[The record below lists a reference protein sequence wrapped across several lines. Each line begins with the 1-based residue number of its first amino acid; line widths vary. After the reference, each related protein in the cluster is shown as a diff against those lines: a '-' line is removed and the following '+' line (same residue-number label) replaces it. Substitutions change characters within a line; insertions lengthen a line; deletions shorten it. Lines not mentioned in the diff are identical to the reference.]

1 MPARPA
7 RQRGQTGHPPE
18 ARRRHPVARR
28 VPPPRSALGPT
39 PGGRGRRRGVG
50 TGPGLTWAALAAALA
65 PGPARAAGSP
75 RLAHLA
81 PAPHSPART
90 APAAS
95 PGAGRR
101 RLCRSPAGQRGA
113 GDSAPLL
120 PPPHLRRVP
129 PLRLSSSP
137 PPASPPSGSAA
148 AAPRPPPRRAALAKV
163 RVRAPPGPLSHRPGP
178 APPRQGASPR
188 APLGPAPRLH
198 PQPPRGAGSG
208 GPAAAGTPPRRPPG
222 APPRASALPPA
233 GRTGGPAGAGCAAPK
248 SGPGPEVRPRTGQW
262 RRAGVGAALR
272 LPMPRD
278 PAGRAP
284 GAERAPSPGH
294 RRTLTRHT
302 LAPARPRWRVE
313 TAVGFARELEMR
325 EGREPQPC
333 LRRCVCVNTHTH
345 EGGIPNKS
353 NIAIKSGGPSIR
365 FTWLETKRKNPRLLS
380 AFFFS
385 SLGARRS
392 QVFHGA
398 CDSPGR
404 ALLSY

>member
-7 RQRGQTGHPPE
+7 RQRGQTGHPPA

-39 PGGRGRRRGVG
+39 PGGRDRPRAHLGGARGRTGSGAGEGRREPPPCPPGPRAPL
-50 TGPGLTWAALAAALA
+50 TSAHGPGGLTRRGA
-65 PGPARAAGSP
+65 PPPLPQPGRAAGRRGLRAAAAAAASP
-75 RLAHLA
+75 ASAASPPLLLPSSRLSALRLRRRRPSA
-81 PAPHSPART
+81 PAPARR
-90 APAAS
+90 PRQS
-95 PGAGRR
+95 PG
-101 RLCRSPAGQRGA
+101 
-113 GDSAPLL
+113 
-120 PPPHLRRVP
+120 
-129 PLRLSSSP
+129 
-137 PPASPPSGSAA
+137 
-148 AAPRPPPRRAALAKV
+148 PRPTRAALASPWSGPAA
-163 RVRAPPGPLSHRPGP
+163 RGSQPPGTARPG
-178 APPRQGASPR
+178 
-188 APLGPAPRLH
+188 PRLH

-302 LAPARPRWRVE
+302 LAPARPR
-313 TAVGFARELEMR
+313 
-325 EGREPQPC
+325 
-333 LRRCVCVNTHTH
+333 
-345 EGGIPNKS
+345 
-353 NIAIKSGGPSIR
+353 
-365 FTWLETKRKNPRLLS
+365 
-380 AFFFS
+380 
-385 SLGARRS
+385 
-392 QVFHGA
+392 
-398 CDSPGR
+398 
-404 ALLSY
+404 